1 MKIIYS
7 LKCLEYGEPGHPE
20 SPARVSETY
29 NFIEDKF
36 DFVEPKSCD
45 EEDILRVHSQELMES
60 VKNGDFF
67 DPDTPRL
74 PGIFGYVRLAAGA
87 GMLAVKT
94 AVQGESAFSL
104 MRPPGHH
111 AGKNTLGGFCYFNN
125 IAIAIR
131 YAQQKLGVKKVL
143 ILDIDCHHGNGT
155 QDIFLSDQSVLFIS
169 LHQSPFYPG
178 TGLCT
183 EDNCHN
189 YPLPAGTGEE
199 EYLKVLQGA
208 INETSS
214 FKPDLIGVSVGF
226 DTYKGDPLTNM
237 QLEKESY
244 NKIGKIINQLEAP
257 TFIVLEGG
265 YSEDMPVCVNKF
277 LEGFLKE

>member
-1 MKIIYS
+1 MKILFS
-7 LKCLEYGEPGHPE
+7 PKCLEYGEPGHPE

-29 NFIEDKF
+29 DFIKDKF

-45 EEDILRVHSQELMES
+45 EEDILRVHSQELMKS
-60 VKNGDFF
+60 VKNEDFF

-74 PGIFGYVRLAAGA
+74 PGIFDHAKLAAGA
-87 GMLAVKT
+87 SIQAAKT
-94 AVQGESAFSL
+94 AVKGETAFSL

-125 IAIAIR
+125 IAIATR

-155 QDIFLSDQSVLFIS
+155 QDIFLGDQSVLFIS

-178 TGLCT
+178 TGLST

-189 YPLPAGTGEE
+189 YPLSAGTGEE
-199 EYLKVLQGA
+199 EYLEIFQGA
-208 INETSS
+208 IKNIDN
-214 FKPDLIGVSVGF
+214 FKPDLIGVSAGF

-237 QLEKESY
+237 QLETKSY
-244 NKIGKIINQLEAP
+244 SKLGKLIVQLNTP

-265 YSEDMPVCVNKF
+265 YSQDMPVCVNNF
-277 LEGFLKE
+277 LEEFLEK

>member
-7 LKCLEYGEPGHPE
+7 PKCLEYGEPGHPE
-20 SPARVSETY
+20 SPVRVSETY
-29 NFIEDKF
+29 DFIKDKF
-36 DFVEPKSCD
+36 DFVKPSPCD
-45 EEDILRVHSQELMES
+45 KEDILRVHPQELMES

-74 PGIFGYVRLAAGA
+74 PGIFDHAKLAAGA
-87 GMLAVKT
+87 AILAGKT
-94 AVQGESAFSL
+94 AIKGESAFSL

-111 AGKNTLGGFCYFNN
+111 AEKNKLGGFCYFNN
-125 IAIAIR
+125 IAITVR
-131 YAQQKLGVKKVL
+131 YAQKKLNVKNVL

-155 QDIFLSDQSVLFIS
+155 QDIFLGDQSILFIS

-178 TGLCT
+178 TGLST

-189 YPLPAGTGEE
+189 YPLPAGTGEK
-199 EYLKVLQGA
+199 EYLEVLQDA
-208 INETSS
+208 IDKTNS
-214 FKPDLIGVSVGF
+214 FKPDLIGVSAGF

-244 NKIGKIINQLEAP
+244 SKIGDMISKLKSP

-265 YSEDMPVCVNKF
+265 YSEDMPACINNF
-277 LEGFLKE
+277 LEGFSK

>member
-7 LKCLEYGEPGHPE
+7 PKCLEYSQPGHPE

-29 NFIEDKF
+29 NFIKNKF
-36 DFVEPKSCD
+36 DFIEPEPCD

-74 PGIFGYVRLAAGA
+74 PGIYDYAKLAAGA
-87 GMLAVKT
+87 AIQAVKI
-94 AVQGESAFSL
+94 AIQGEPVFSL

-111 AGKNTLGGFCYFNN
+111 AGRNKLGGFCYLNN
-125 IAIAIR
+125 LAIAIR
-131 YAQQKLGVKKVL
+131 YAQQKLGIKNVL

-155 QDIFLSDQSVLFIS
+155 QDIFLGDKSIYYIS

-178 TGLCT
+178 TGLST

-189 YPLPAGTGEE
+189 YPLPAGTGQE
-199 EYLKVLQGA
+199 EYLNTLNNA
-208 INETSS
+208 IVKTKD

-226 DTYKGDPLTNM
+226 DTYKGDPLTSM
-237 QLEKESY
+237 GLEKESY
-244 NKIGKIINQLEAP
+244 NKLGKVIVQLN
-257 TFIVLEGG
+257 TSMFIVLEGG
-265 YSEDMPVCVNKF
+265 YSEDMPVCVNNF
-277 LEGFLKE
+277 LEGFLEK